1 MKIKTMYAVVE
12 LMDGP
17 IYGIYN
23 SIADAQEAIFQDSDD
38 WAYEVIMRES
48 GTDVL
53 GHPWHLPEDHITLM
67 LDSADNFRIEEVTV
81 YDY

>member
-1 MKIKTMYAVVE
+1 MKTKTMYAVVE
-12 LMDGP
+12 LMDRQ

-38 WAYEVIMRES
+38 WAYEVIMSES
-48 GTDVL
+48 GTDIL
-53 GHPWHLPEDHITLM
+53 GHPWHLPEDHIALM
-67 LDSADNFRIEEVTV
+67 LDSADSFSIEEVTV